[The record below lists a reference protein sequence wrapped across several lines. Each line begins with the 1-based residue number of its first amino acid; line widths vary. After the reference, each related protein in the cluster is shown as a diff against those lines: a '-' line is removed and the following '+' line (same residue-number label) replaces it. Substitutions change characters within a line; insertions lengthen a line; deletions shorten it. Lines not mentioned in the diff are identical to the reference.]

1 MSIYSDKLAY
11 VQVVTNSRFLLHK
24 CAPEKNTLPP
34 FKARLLRWRHESK
47 LAHNRMFLA
56 VRYSDYDSIIF
67 LSRNDVSTGVEAT
80 ESMTSSSVYQKAPN
94 RSPPSVY
101 QKAPDT
107 PPAVELQQRWNSSS
121 KDLWGTVVKG
131 ETFKVILTCFGSVAA
146 CNE

>member
-1 MSIYSDKLAY
+1 
-11 VQVVTNSRFLLHK
+11 
-24 CAPEKNTLPP
+24 
-34 FKARLLRWRHESK
+34 
-47 LAHNRMFLA
+47 MFLA

-80 ESMTSSSVYQKAPN
+80 ESMTSSSVYRKAPN

-101 QKAPDT
+101 QKGPDT

-131 ETFKVILTCFGSVAA
+131 ETFKVNLIYVGTVTVYT
-146 CNE
+146 E